1 MTFPGA
7 AGYLTAMAAPPGA
20 PACGLIEDKM
30 SFPLLDQARISVIG
44 LGYVGLPLALG
55 LARHFR
61 VLGFDIDRAR
71 IGELEKG
78 IDRTGETRPE
88 KIKGSNLGLTDDGQ
102 KIAGSDIYI
111 VTVPTPVDSDNK
123 PDLGALTNACRIV
136 GKGLKKGA
144 IIVFESTVYPGVTE
158 DVCGREL
165 AIASGLSAGQ
175 DFSLGY
181 SPERI
186 NPGDNE
192 HRVDKIAKVVAA
204 STPQAEEVLKEL
216 YGELTTGGIHVAPN
230 IKTAE
235 AAKVIE
241 NAQRDI
247 NIAFINEV
255 AQIFSR
261 MGISTLDVLEAA
273 STKWNFL
280 PFKPGLV
287 GGHCIG
293 VDPYYLAFAAEEVG
307 HKPEIILAGRRINDG
322 MAAHVAGS
330 IRDILVSGDDAPN
343 KRILFLGLTFKED
356 VADLRNSKAADV
368 VGKLQ
373 ENGFRVD
380 VYDPVADAGE
390 AMDLYGIELLA
401 GMGDAGPYDCLVGAV
416 AHGAFRALDGNA
428 LAALIKPGGLL
439 ADIKGM
445 WRGVALADG
454 VKRWEL

>member
-1 MTFPGA
+1 MPFP
-7 AGYLTAMAAPPGA
+7 
-20 PACGLIEDKM
+20 
-30 SFPLLDQARISVIG
+30 SLDQAEISVIG

-61 VLGFDIDRAR
+61 VMGFDIDRTR
-71 IGELEKG
+71 IDELERG
-78 IDRTGETRPE
+78 IERTGETQAE
-88 KIKGSNLGLTDDGQ
+88 KIKGSNLGLTADEE
-102 KIAGSDIYI
+102 KIAGSDIFI

-123 PDLGALTNACRIV
+123 PDLGALIDACRIV

-144 IIVFESTVYPGVTE
+144 IVVFESTVYPGVTE

-165 AIASGLSAGQ
+165 AAASGLSAAS
-175 DFSLGY
+175 DFALAY

-186 NPGDNE
+186 NPGDSE
-192 HRVDKIAKVVAA
+192 HRIDKIAKVVAA
-204 STPQAEEVLKEL
+204 STPMAEKIIKDM
-216 YGELTTGGIHVAPN
+216 YGKLTTGGIHVAPN

-255 AQIFSR
+255 AQIFGR

-293 VDPYYLAFAAEEVG
+293 VDPYYLAHAAEEVG
-307 HKPEIILAGRRINDG
+307 HQPEIILAGRRINDG
-322 MAAHVAGS
+322 MAAHVARS
-330 IRDILVSGDDAPN
+330 IRDILISGNGESN
-343 KRILFLGLTFKED
+343 KKILFLGLTFKED
-356 VADLRNSKAADV
+356 VADLRNSKSADV

-373 ENGFRVD
+373 EKGFEVD
-380 VYDPVADAGE
+380 VCDPVADAGE
-390 AMDLYGIELLA
+390 AMDLYGIDLLP
-401 GMGDAGPYDCLVGAV
+401 GPGDGRYDCLVGAV
-416 AHGAFRALDGNA
+416 AHSAFRALDGDA

-454 VKRWEL
+454 LKRWEL

>member
-1 MTFPGA
+1 
-7 AGYLTAMAAPPGA
+7 
-20 PACGLIEDKM
+20 M
-30 SFPLLDQARISVIG
+30 SFPPLRQAGISVIG

-61 VLGFDIDRAR
+61 VLGFDVDRAR
-71 IGELEKG
+71 IKELEKG
-78 IDRTGETRPE
+78 VDRTGETRPE
-88 KIKGSNLGLTDDGQ
+88 KIKESSLELTDDGE

-144 IIVFESTVYPGVTE
+144 IVVFESTVYPGVTE
-158 DVCGREL
+158 DVCGGEL
-165 AIASGLSAGQ
+165 AAASGLSAEA
-175 DFSLGY
+175 DFSLAY

-186 NPGDNE
+186 NPGDAL

-204 STPQAEEVLKEL
+204 STPQAEKILKEL

-293 VDPYYLAFAAEEVG
+293 VDPYYLAHAAEIVG
-307 HKPEIILAGRRINDG
+307 HQPEIILAGRRINDG

-330 IRDILVSGDDAPN
+330 ISDILISDDNGAD

-356 VADLRNSKAADV
+356 VPDLRNSKAVDV
-368 VGKLQ
+368 VKKLR
-373 ENGFRVD
+373 EKGLEVD
-380 VYDPVADAGE
+380 VYDPLADAGE
-390 AMDLYGIELLA
+390 ARDLYGIELLP
-401 GMGDAGPYDCLVGAV
+401 GMGDAGRYDCLVGAV

-445 WRGVALADG
+445 WRGVTVADG
-454 VKRWEL
+454 IKRWEL

>member
-1 MTFPGA
+1 
-7 AGYLTAMAAPPGA
+7 
-20 PACGLIEDKM
+20 M
-30 SFPLLDQARISVIG
+30 SFPPLRQAGISVIG

-61 VLGFDIDRAR
+61 VLGFDVDRAR
-71 IGELEKG
+71 IEELEKG
-78 IDRTGETRPE
+78 FDRTGETRPE
-88 KIKGSNLGLTDDGQ
+88 KIKESNLELTDDGE

-123 PDLGALTNACRIV
+123 PDLGALINACRIV

-144 IIVFESTVYPGVTE
+144 IVVFESTVYPGVTE
-158 DVCGREL
+158 GVCGGEL
-165 AIASGLSAGQ
+165 AAVSGLSAET

-186 NPGDNE
+186 NPGDAI

-204 STPQAEEVLKEL
+204 STPWAEKILKEL

-247 NIAFINEV
+247 NIAFINEI
-255 AQIFSR
+255 AQIFGR

-293 VDPYYLAFAAEEVG
+293 VDPYYLAHAAEEVG
-307 HKPEIILAGRRINDG
+307 HQPEIILAGRRINDG

-330 IRDILVSGDDAPN
+330 IWDILISDNDGAN

-356 VADLRNSKAADV
+356 VPDLRNSKAADV
-368 VGKLQ
+368 VKKLR
-373 ENGFRVD
+373 EKGLEVD
-380 VYDPVADAGE
+380 VHDPLADAGE
-390 AMDLYGIELLA
+390 AMDLYGIKLLSSL
-401 GMGDAGPYDCLVGAV
+401 GDAGRYDCLVGAV

-428 LAALIKPGGLL
+428 LTGLIKPGGLL

-445 WRGVALADG
+445 WRGVTVADG
-454 VKRWEL
+454 IKRWEL